1 MTFESA
7 KKAAERLGCTERAV
21 QKWAKE
27 GKIPYAYKDGRDWK
41 IPENATVPTHNTK
54 ARAVYNNEPY
64 PIIHTYTSGKILDY
78 LESIENEDDKAMAYC
93 EYYYFTGQFKE
104 STIAAEPYL
113 DSHNPILKMT
123 AAVFC
128 LFANLSRGIMHKS
141 GHAGGILKEEMVR
154 CFGENEADFV
164 KAVAVFSTSIV
175 NMQLHLPH
183 ENIPL
188 MRDYMKYLDG
198 GIRSFACY
206 LMAYKAY
213 LDKDYSR
220 SLGIVETALS
230 MSVVQYPI
238 PMIYLYIISAMDYM
252 NLMQPEKA
260 KEYIEKAWELAAPD
274 GLIIPFV
281 EHYNL
286 LQGLI
291 EKHFKKNHPQDYNKI
306 IAAAKQYNLSWHEVY
321 NESNSQAV
329 ASNLTHIEFTVAML
343 YSRNW
348 RVKEIAAHM
357 ELSERTITNYITVI
371 YDKLGINGKKELEK
385 YMLK

>member
-41 IPENATVPTHNTK
+41 IPENATVPDPNVK
-54 ARAVYNNEPY
+54 AKAFYNNEPY
-64 PIIHTYTSGKILDY
+64 PIIHTYASGHIFDY
-78 LESIENEDDKAMAYC
+78 LESIEDEDDKAMAYC
-93 EYYYFTGQFKE
+93 EYYYFIGKFKE
-104 STIAAEPYL
+104 STIIAEPYL
-113 DSHNPILKMT
+113 DSHNPILKMS

-128 LFANLSRGIMHKS
+128 LFANLSRGFMHKT
-141 GHAGGILKEEMVR
+141 HYAADVLREEVER
-154 CFGENEADFV
+154 CFNENETDFV
-164 KAVAVFSTSIV
+164 KAVAVFSTGIV
-175 NMQLHLPH
+175 KHQLHLPDD
-183 ENIPL
+183 NLPL

-213 LDKDYSR
+213 LEKDYSR

-230 MSVVQYPI
+230 MNTVTYPV
-238 PMIYLYIISAMDYM
+238 PMAYLYIIAAMDNM
-252 NLMQPEKA
+252 SLMRGDEA
-260 KEYIEKAWELAAPD
+260 RTCIERAWEFAAPD
-274 GLIIPFV
+274 GMLTPFV

-291 EKHFKKNHPQDYNKI
+291 EKHFKKNHPDEYNKI
-306 IAAAKQYNLSWHEVY
+306 ISMAKQYNLSWHEVY
-321 NESNSQAV
+321 NDKNEQSV

-343 YSRNW
+343 YSRSW

>member
-1 MTFESA
+1 MTFQSA

-41 IPENATVPTHNTK
+41 IPENATVPDHNAKTK
-54 ARAVYNNEPY
+54 QVLNNEPY
-64 PIIHTYTSGKILDY
+64 PIIHSYVHNKCIDY

-93 EYYYFTGQFKE
+93 EYYYFIGDFKQ
-104 STIAAEPYL
+104 STIIAEPYL
-113 DSHNPILKMT
+113 DSHNPILKMS

-128 LFANLSRGIMHKS
+128 LFANLCRGFMHKS
-141 GHAGGILKEEMVR
+141 YYAAEILKEEAHR
-154 CFGENEADFV
+154 CLEQNETEFV
-164 KAVAVFSTSIV
+164 KAVAVFSGAMV
-175 NMQLHLPH
+175 KHQLHLPDDS
-183 ENIPL
+183 IPL
-188 MRDYMKYLDG
+188 MRDYIKHLDG
-198 GIRSFACY
+198 GIRTFACY
-206 LMAYKAY
+206 LTAYKAY
-213 LDKDYSR
+213 LDKQYEK
-220 SLGIVETALS
+220 SLGIVETAMS
-230 MSVVQYPI
+230 MNVLEYPI
-238 PMIYLYIISAMDYM
+238 PMLYLNIIAAMDYM
-252 NLMQPEKA
+252 NLMRVEQAERC
-260 KEYIEKAWELAAPD
+260 IERAWELASRD

-291 EKHFKKNHPQDYNKI
+291 ERCFKKNHPEDFAKI
-306 IAAAKQYNLSWHEVY
+306 IDAAKQYNMSWQRLY
-321 NESNSQAV
+321 NEKSNRTV
-329 ASNLTHIEFTVAML
+329 ASNLNHTEFTVAML

-385 YMLK
+385 YMLR